1 MNERTRSITH
11 QPIQAKTLS
20 RSIRSCTC
28 GSPLRRGFVLLWLV
42 IPCIA
47 LSQPGGQFNKGIDR
61 HTQATPTPTAMPIFT
76 PTARPTPIAVQP
88 PTATPYHP
96 SPTPPPNNTFLTGL
110 YSYFKL
116 DEVSGS
122 GAIDSAYFR
131 NLVQT
136 QGEGTVGSTVGVINT
151 SRVFPGTGGSFFRQT
166 ATDFSPGGN
175 HFFATLWV
183 KAATLNQLHDASFI
197 GKFSFPNAEWLVY
210 FDVETHQVEFDVSP
224 DGVNAGGVS
233 STSGINNT
241 TNWYF
246 IAAGWDGTNIKV
258 SVNGEPYVTASFS
271 GPVFR
276 GSTQFCMGT
285 EGGSQAWNGEI
296 DEVAIWIGR
305 NDLTISEVQQLYNN
319 GAGLPFSSFR

>member
-1 MNERTRSITH
+1 MC
-11 QPIQAKTLS
+11 
-20 RSIRSCTC
+20 RSIRFETTTLLVKCST
-28 GSPLRRGFVLLWLV
+28 SRLPLRRGFIFIWLV
-42 IPCIA
+42 LSCFAI
-47 LSQPGGQFNKGIDR
+47 SQPAEAQFNKGIDPNIR
-61 HTQATPTPTAMPIFT
+61 PRPTPHIRPTPLPTATPTTSPTTTPTPTPTPPPPT
-76 PTARPTPIAVQP
+76 PTPT
-88 PTATPYHP
+88 P
-96 SPTPPPNNTFLTGL
+96 SPTPPNNTFLTGL
-110 YSYFKL
+110 YAYFKL

-122 GAIDSAYFR
+122 DAIDSAYFR

-136 QGEGTVGSTVGVINT
+136 EGEGTVGSASGVINT
-151 SRVFPGTGGSFFRQT
+151 SRVFPGTGASFFRQS
-166 ATDFSPGGN
+166 ATDFSPGAN

-183 KAATLNQLHDASFI
+183 KATTLNQSHDASFI

-210 FDVETHQVEFDVSP
+210 LDVTTHKVEFDVSP
-224 DGVNAGGVS
+224 DGTNAGRVV
-233 STSGINNT
+233 STSGINDT

-276 GSTQFCMGT
+276 GSMQFCMGT
-285 EGGSQAWNGEI
+285 EGGSQPWNGEI